1 VDAAVSSVRFSRVPG
16 VLLALACGC
25 AIATVA
31 LWFAAN
37 DVAAGRELD
46 ATLADDLDGLFPRSS
61 HELLQGAS
69 SLADLLP
76 FAVAAGA
83 LVALAWLRAG
93 RPLAL
98 CTAVV
103 LLAANLV
110 TQLLQPVLSG
120 VRHVDLSGTQL
131 SGAGSWP
138 SGHGVAAMLLALG
151 AIVVAGPR
159 LRAVTAL
166 AGLGYALGVGVAL
179 VALRG
184 HLPSDILAAYLVA
197 AAFTAA
203 GGAAYAVLCRRTPVA
218 AEREP
223 GRRPA
228 RSPVVAPALGALA
241 AVAVLAT
248 GAGKALVTRRDEV
261 ASAIDKVPLALGTTA
276 ALAVAVVLG
285 AGTALVLRR

>member
-1 VDAAVSSVRFSRVPG
+1 MLRRPG

-46 ATLADDLDGLFPRSS
+46 ATLAGDLYGLFPRSS

-69 SLADLLP
+69 SLADPLA

-83 LVALAWLRAG
+83 LVALAWLRA

-98 CTAVV
+98 CTALV
-103 LLAANLV
+103 LLTGNLV
-110 TQLLQPVLSG
+110 TQLLQPALG
-120 VRHVDLSGTQL
+120 GARHVDPSAQL
-131 SGAGSWP
+131 SGSGSWP
-138 SGHGVAAMLLALG
+138 SGHGAAAMLLALG
-151 AIVVAGPR
+151 AILAAGPR

-166 AGLGYALGVGVAL
+166 AGLAYALGVGVAL
-179 VALRG
+179 IALRG
-184 HLPSDILAAYLVA
+184 HLPSDVLAGYLVA
-197 AAFTAA
+197 AVFTAA
-203 GGAAYAVLCRRTPVA
+203 GAAAYAVLRRRAPA
-218 AEREP
+218 HEP
-223 GRRPA
+223 GRGPE

-261 ASAIDKVPLALGTTA
+261 ASAIDKVPLALGATA
-276 ALAVAVVLG
+276 ALIVVVVLG
-285 AGTALVLRR
+285 AGTALALRR

>member
-1 VDAAVSSVRFSRVPG
+1 MLRRPG

-37 DVAAGRELD
+37 DLAAGRELD
-46 ATLADDLDGLFPRSS
+46 ATLADDLDGLFPSSS

-76 FAVAAGA
+76 FAVAAAA

-98 CTAVV
+98 CTALV

-110 TQLLQPVLSG
+110 TQLLQPALSG

-203 GGAAYAVLCRRTPVA
+203 GGAAYAVLCRRAPA

-223 GRRPA
+223 GLRPA

-261 ASAIDKVPLALGTTA
+261 ASAIDKVPLALGATA

>member
-1 VDAAVSSVRFSRVPG
+1 MLRRPG

-37 DVAAGRELD
+37 DVTAGRALD
-46 ATLADDLDGLFPRSS
+46 AALAEDLYGLFPRSG

-69 SLADLLP
+69 SLADP
-76 FAVAAGA
+76 PAFAVAAGA
-83 LVALAWLRAG
+83 LVVLAWLRAG

-98 CTAVV
+98 CTALV
-103 LLAANLV
+103 LFAANLV
-110 TQLLQPVLSG
+110 TQLLQPPLSG
-120 VRHVDLSGTQL
+120 ARHVDLSGTQL

-138 SGHGVAAMLLALG
+138 SGHGAAAMLLALG
-151 AIVVAGPR
+151 AILVAGPR

-166 AGLGYALGVGVAL
+166 AGLVYALGVGVAL

-184 HLPSDILAAYLVA
+184 HLPSDILAGYLVA
-197 AAFTAA
+197 AVFTAA
-203 GGAAYAVLCRRTPVA
+203 GAAAYAVLRGRAPA
-218 AEREP
+218 PEHEP
-223 GRRPA
+223 GARPQ
-228 RSPVVAPALGALA
+228 RSPLVAPALGALA

-248 GAGKALVTRRDEV
+248 GVGKALLTRRDEV
-261 ASAIDKVPLALGTTA
+261 ASAIDKVPLALGATA
-276 ALAVAVVLG
+276 ALTVVVVLG

>member
-1 VDAAVSSVRFSRVPG
+1 MLRRPG

-46 ATLADDLDGLFPRSS
+46 ASLADDLHGLFPRSS

-69 SLADLLP
+69 SLADPLA
-76 FAVAAGA
+76 FAVAAAA

-93 RPLAL
+93 RRLAL
-98 CTAVV
+98 CTALV

-110 TQLLQPVLSG
+110 TQLLQPALSG
-120 VRHVDLSGTQL
+120 PRHVDLSGTQL

-138 SGHGVAAMLLALG
+138 SGHGAAAMLLALG
-151 AIVVAGPR
+151 AILVAGPR

-179 VALRG
+179 VALEG
-184 HLPSDILAAYLVA
+184 HLPSDILAGYLVA
-197 AAFTAA
+197 AVFTATGA
-203 GGAAYAVLCRRTPVA
+203 AAYAVLRRRAPA
-218 AEREP
+218 PEHGP
-223 GRRPA
+223 DSRPP

-241 AVAVLAT
+241 AAAVLVT
-248 GAGKALVTRRDEV
+248 GAGKALLTRRDEV
-261 ASAIDKVPLALGTTA
+261 ASAIDKVPLALGATV
-276 ALAVAVVLG
+276 ALTVVVVLG

>member
-1 VDAAVSSVRFSRVPG
+1 MLRRPG

-25 AIATVA
+25 ATATVA

-37 DVAAGRELD
+37 DVAPGRELD
-46 ATLADDLDGLFPRSS
+46 ASLADDLYGLFPRSL
-61 HELLQGAS
+61 HELAQGAS
-69 SLADLLP
+69 SLADPLE

-98 CTAVV
+98 CTALV
-103 LLAANLV
+103 LLAGNLV
-110 TQLLQPVLSG
+110 TQLLQPALSG
-120 VRHVDLSGTQL
+120 ARHVDLSGTQL
-131 SGAGSWP
+131 SDAGSWP
-138 SGHGVAAMLLALG
+138 SGHGAAAMLLALG
-151 AIVVAGPR
+151 AILVAGPR

-166 AGLGYALGVGVAL
+166 AALVYALGVGVAL

-184 HLPSDILAAYLVA
+184 HLPSDILAGYLVA

-203 GGAAYAVLCRRTPVA
+203 GAAAYAVLRSP
-218 AEREP
+218 EHEP
-223 GRRPA
+223 GRGPE

-248 GAGKALVTRRDEV
+248 GVGKALVTRRDEV
-261 ASAIDKVPLALGTTA
+261 ASAIDKVPLALGATA
-276 ALAVAVVLG
+276 ALTVVVVLG

>member
-1 VDAAVSSVRFSRVPG
+1 MLRRPG
-16 VLLALACGC
+16 VLLALAGGC

-46 ATLADDLDGLFPRSS
+46 VTLADDLSGVFPRSS

-76 FAVAAGA
+76 FAVAALA

-98 CTAVV
+98 CTALV
-103 LLAANLV
+103 LLTANLV
-110 TQLLQPVLSG
+110 IQLLQPALSG
-120 VRHVDLSGTQL
+120 ARHVDPSAQL

-138 SGHGVAAMLLALG
+138 SGHGAAAMLLALG
-151 AIVVAGPR
+151 AILVAGPR

-166 AGLGYALGVGVAL
+166 AGLGYALGVGIAL

-184 HLPSDILAAYLVA
+184 HLPSDVLAAYLVA
-197 AAFTAA
+197 AGFTAA
-203 GGAAYAVLCRRTPVA
+203 GGAAYATLSRRAPA
-218 AEREP
+218 PERGP
-223 GRRPA
+223 GPRPA

-241 AVAVLAT
+241 AVAVLGT
-248 GAGKALVTRRDEV
+248 GIGKALVTRRDEV
-261 ASAIDKVPLALGTTA
+261 ASAIDKVPLALGATA
-276 ALAVAVVLG
+276 ALTVAVVLG
-285 AGTALVLRR
+285 AGTALALRR